1 MPNQALID
9 GLIASYRELN
19 MKIRHI
25 DPSKLGAMS
34 SQGDDSV
41 TGILRQLRDREL
53 RASQAMRLM
62 VLGEDAEGNDE
73 AVNSMAGSLDDV
85 ADSPIFYLAQFGT
98 AREATLAMI
107 REQPDEVWDREV
119 RTPRGQMSVKAYV
132 QTLVDRDR
140 ERLQQID
147 ALLVKAGEPAAA
159 KITADAGQTPAP
171 ADEGAR
177 KPVS

>member
-1 MPNQALID
+1 MPNQAIID
-9 GLIASYRELN
+9 GLIASYRDLN
-19 MKIRHI
+19 MKIRHL
-25 DPSKLGAMS
+25 DPSKLGGIS
-34 SQGDDSV
+34 SRGDDSI
-41 TGILRQLRDREL
+41 TGILRQMRDREL
-53 RASQAMRLM
+53 RASQAMRVM
-62 VLGEDAEGNDE
+62 VLGEDAETNDE
-73 AVNSMAGSLDDV
+73 VASAQTDSLDQA

-119 RTPRGQMSVKAYV
+119 GTPQGRMSVKAYV

-147 ALLVKAGEPAAA
+147 ALLVKAGAPQAA

-171 ADEGAR
+171 VDKDGSGA
-177 KPVS
+177 VS

>member
-1 MPNQALID
+1 MPNQVLID

-19 MKIRHI
+19 MKIRQL
-25 DPSKLGAMS
+25 DPSTLGAIS
-34 SQGDDSV
+34 SHGDDSV
-41 TGILRQLRDREL
+41 TGVLRQMRDREL
-53 RASQAMRLM
+53 RASQAMRVM
-62 VLGEDAEGNDE
+62 VLGEDAEESDE
-73 AVNSMAGSLDDV
+73 AANAVADHLDET
-85 ADSPIFYLAQFGT
+85 ADSPIIFLAQFGT

-119 RTPRGQMSVKAYV
+119 RTPRGHMSVKAYV
-132 QTLVDRDR
+132 QTLIDRDR

-147 ALLVKAGEPAAA
+147 ALLVKAGAPEAA

-171 ADEGAR
+171 TDENAS